1 MSRQRQQLYIVHD
14 AMYDAIYCILY
25 IMLQVQDLHAV
36 TPASFLEAS
45 GSVIHSLS
53 YQQARNSRMAV
64 GQVYLAEAGYLM
76 GQAGHLPCCVCMRIS
91 AHLGGFAEVQE
102 MQFLCTLDSRLYAC
116 TAYSMCS
123 SCCCCSK
130 DTQYNPTSL
139 TQG

>member
-1 MSRQRQQLYIVHD
+1 MLLLQTSG
-14 AMYDAIYCILY
+14 

-76 GQAGHLPCCVCMRIS
+76 GQAGQLQCCVCTGTS
-91 AHLGGFAEVQE
+91 HSGLLLLLYLLQP
-102 MQFLCTLDSRLYAC
+102 LCG
-116 TAYSMCS
+116 
-123 SCCCCSK
+123 
-130 DTQYNPTSL
+130 P
-139 TQG
+139 